1 MIRPPLDP
9 RRFRPFG
16 GKVRLRR
23 VPIDK
28 PGILYQNVNPQVGL
42 PLWVRYNIPGKYWEY
57 SIDNVNFFRLQEN
70 PYVPDNVYFKNRGI
84 SKPVIPSSSD
94 GELYVRSINGTP
106 KLCIEWGNGSETV

>member
-9 RRFRPFG
+9 RRFKPFG

-84 SKPVIPSSSD
+84 GKPFPLPTPGNLQLYNKNVSGVSKFCIQWDD
-94 GELYVRSINGTP
+94 GT
-106 KLCIEWGNGSETV
+106 